1 MMGGRFYLRHCLTRY
16 LQNRDGASAI
26 EFAIVGPLFLSLLF
40 SAIEMGWV
48 MTQSMML
55 ESAVNRTARSM
66 QINANAITATD
77 FKKAVCAHTI
87 VLKDCEANLNVEL
100 SPVATKADI
109 PTDATPCVDRVKKT
123 VPVTNF
129 KPGKGNEIV
138 FGRACV
144 VVNVLTPGIG
154 VALSLPV
161 DASGGLRLTARFAF
175 VTEAI

>member
-1 MMGGRFYLRHCLTRY
+1 MISGGFNLRLWLKRCV
-16 LQNRDGASAI
+16 QNRDGATAI

-40 SAIEMGWV
+40 AAIEMGWV

-66 QINANAITATD
+66 QVNPGAFSAID
-77 FKKAVCAHTI
+77 FKKAVCSRAV
-87 VLKDCEANLNVEL
+87 VLADCEGSLNVEL
-100 SPVATKADI
+100 SPVSVKADI
-109 PTDATPCVDRVKKT
+109 PTDATPCVDRAAKA
-123 VPVTNF
+123 VPVAKF
-129 KPGKGNEIV
+129 IPGKGNEIV

-144 VVNVLTPGIG
+144 VVDVLTPGIG
-154 VALSLPV
+154 LALALPL